1 MTHYSPLLKEASET
15 EQGLQGPLDKLHCR
29 YNYSRRKAK
38 YSVYSHLR
46 TKYLAFMNFF
56 LDWIVGPQ
64 EKYNCQDHQIH
75 EALNYQSVC
84 VYKEEYC

>member
-1 MTHYSPLLKEASET
+1 MTHYSLLLKEASET
-15 EQGLQGPLDKLHCR
+15 EQGLQGPLDKLHR
-29 YNYSRRKAK
+29 YNYIRREHLFT
-38 YSVYSHLR
+38 SHDLR